1 MQQIVRH
8 GYERQEGKGGRGVG
22 VRHLLQLP
30 ACSPSLDLETLVPL
44 KLEIVPLRS
53 GQYG

>member
-8 GYERQEGKGGRGVG
+8 GCERHKGKGGRGVG

-30 ACSPSLDLETLVPL
+30 AHSPFLDLEMLVPL
-44 KLEIVPLRS
+44 KLEIVPLGS
-53 GQYG
+53 GQHG